1 MRKTAATVADAFA
14 NRNALPHDAEGRF
27 LALMAQYPGN
37 PKG

>member
-14 NRNALPHDAEGRF
+14 NENAFPHDAEGRF
-27 LALMAQYPGN
+27 LVSVPQYPGN